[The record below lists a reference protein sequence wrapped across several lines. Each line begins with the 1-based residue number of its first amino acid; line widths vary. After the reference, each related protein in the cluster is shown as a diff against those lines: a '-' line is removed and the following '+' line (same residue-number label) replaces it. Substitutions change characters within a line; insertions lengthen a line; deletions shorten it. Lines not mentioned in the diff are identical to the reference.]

1 MEEIKNNL
9 YENGYV
15 ETLFNRRVY
24 INGGDSKNKNIRGF
38 AERQA
43 INAPIQGS
51 AADIIKN
58 AMIQIDRNLLDYNEE
73 VSMLMQVHD
82 ELVFEIK
89 NDKIDNIEKIILPI
103 MENANLPM
111 VPLNVKLK
119 VDTGYGDNWAEAH

>member
-1 MEEIKNNL
+1 MEDIKNQL
-9 YENGYV
+9 QEKGYV
-15 ETLFNRRVY
+15 ETLFKRRIY
-24 INGGDSKNKNIRGF
+24 INGSDAKNLNLRAF

-43 INAPIQGS
+43 INAPIQGT

-58 AMIQIDRNLLDYNEE
+58 AMILIHRELKDIKND

-82 ELVFEIK
+82 ELVFEINK
-89 NDKIDNIEKIILPI
+89 NKIQEVQNIILPI

-119 VDTGYGDNWAEAH
+119 VDVGIGNNWAEAH